1 MKRYLK
7 RILFALLAVTIWGG
21 GSYAQ
26 GVVYETGFESSDG
39 FSASTSYNNTT
50 VVQVGPNDTN
60 LKWGT
65 ICGNVTNTKRVV
77 IGGGQSMHLRYYD
90 SNGKTPYCF
99 TAFSLDNVSSLE
111 FDVKGYEASGEIRVE
126 YSTDNG
132 DSWDGARTY
141 EVTTDVSRIVYTLDS
156 PANNVRLKISSLIT
170 SNKKGIAIDNVV
182 VYGDDERTETA
193 MTFGGQFD
201 GQTIQVVEG
210 EEGLFVAPK
219 ATLTPSGAGSPTYES
234 SAPGVASVNEST
246 GEVTFGPEFGTA
258 TITARF
264 AGNDAYAA
272 SSASYTIV
280 YKKDMSGTAFY
291 ESFDTNSGIGG
302 NDGEWGGISGGPTPS
317 ADNEGWEFNSGFGA
331 SQCVRFGAAN
341 YSGYAT
347 TPALNLSGDAT
358 LTFKAA
364 AWDSRNEKTTLAL
377 GISGGGSLSGTSV
390 EMEKGA
396 WKEYTIS
403 ITGGTPN
410 TKITFSSPEEK
421 NNRFFLDEVAV
432 YSDGGGS
439 AAVATT
445 TTFGESVDGTTITV
459 KEGEEASFT
468 APTATLTPA
477 EAGRLAYSSSDPEVA
492 SVDEATGAVTLGAK
506 LGKATITAS
515 FVGNDEYRASSASYT
530 IMRVAA
536 TPADAITFSK
546 ENEAFANLAT
556 DYADNTEDVALISDG
571 GAEYI
576 FGVTKGLRQ
585 NSNIQLQK
593 ENGKIVSPAFD
604 FADGYTVAVYYF
616 ITGSAT
622 SQLSVT
628 ANGETAVGGIDPDAG
643 EPSEAAGTGYMASL
657 NVNSPSASF
666 TINASESNVTYISKI
681 VVAPKEGTGV
691 AIPTI
696 SLPSG
701 FYVDPQTVEITAAEG
716 CTIRY
721 TLDGTSPNSGS
732 TLYEGPITI
741 SETTTLRAIA
751 INAKGIYSNSTRMD
765 YEFPVACDDIAAV
778 KQQVDGKIVRVT
790 LKDAQVVYVNS
801 YGNNTE
807 YYLRD
812 ASGAIDLYNI
822 RLDLSAGQVLNGTL
836 VAEYTIYSYVEELVY
851 TEYTN
856 AVDLTITDGD
866 TPAPAA
872 TSIADINSGKYTC
885 DLVAISRATVT
896 KEGSDSYVGDGNGT
910 VQIYN
915 KFQIPDYTEPF
926 AGANIDIVGICIKY
940 GDAYE
945 ILPIANAITYNFSET
960 ADNAT
965 GDVAAANVKLER
977 TLSSDYWNTLCLPFG
992 MTAEQVEA
1000 TFGAGTKITVFNGT
1014 VEGTTMMFDNATAI
1028 EAGKP
1033 YLIKPARTTAN
1044 PTIEG
1049 VTLSLAGP
1057 ATIASTNVSGY
1068 AFVGTYSPAT
1078 IEADGTDLFIS
1089 TDGSVK
1095 KPSSADGTANRI
1107 KGMRAYIS
1115 IPAGTDAK
1123 MVKLSFD
1130 GSLMGIEDIDS
1141 FGNVDDGRIYSL
1153 GGQYVG
1159 DNADSLPKGI
1169 YIRNGKKITIK

>member
-26 GVVYETGFESSDG
+26 DVFDFGIYDY
-39 FSASTSYNNTT
+39 ANNTQASSLNWQAANCSLTFVDEGQNEAVFHSGQIRFYSRNGLTITANDASAAIASVVFEWDDRYTPAEGKIVPT
-50 VVQVGPNDTN
+50 VGGYDYKSHTWTGQSNSVTF
-60 LKWGT
+60 
-65 ICGNVTNTKRVV
+65 TNTNTSQYRIKKITV
-77 IGGGQSMHLRYYD
+77 IVSGEL
-90 SNGKTPYCF
+90 KTPC
-99 TAFSLDNVSSLE
+99 TV
-111 FDVKGYEASGEIRVE
+111 
-126 YSTDNG
+126 
-132 DSWDGARTY
+132 
-141 EVTTDVSRIVYTLDS
+141 
-156 PANNVRLKISSLIT
+156 
-170 SNKKGIAIDNVV
+170 
-182 VYGDDERTETA
+182 
-193 MTFGGQFD
+193 TFGEQTD
-201 GQTIQVVEG
+201 GQTFTVVEG
-210 EEGLFVAPK
+210 DEASFQSPT
-219 ATLTPSGAGSPTYES
+219 ATLYPAEAGAVAYES
-234 SAPGVASVNEST
+234 DNSSVASVDVAT

-258 TITARF
+258 TITASF
-264 AGNDAYAA
+264 AGNDTYAA

-291 ESFDTNSGIGG
+291 ESFDTNSGFGG

-331 SQCVRFGAAN
+331 SQCVRFGTAN

-364 AWDSRNEKTTLAL
+364 AWDAGNEKTTLAL

-421 NNRFFLDEVAV
+421 NNRFFLDEVSV
-432 YSDGGGS
+432 YASGGGS
-439 AAVATT
+439 AAVA
-445 TTFGESVDGTTITV
+445 
-459 KEGEEASFT
+459 
-468 APTATLTPA
+468 
-477 EAGRLAYSSSDPEVA
+477 
-492 SVDEATGAVTLGAK
+492 
-506 LGKATITAS
+506 
-515 FVGNDEYRASSASYT
+515 
-530 IMRVAA
+530 M
-536 TPADAITFSK
+536 
-546 ENEAFANLAT
+546 
-556 DYADNTEDVALISDG
+556 
-571 GAEYI
+571 
-576 FGVTKGLRQ
+576 
-585 NSNIQLQK
+585 
-593 ENGKIVSPAFD
+593 
-604 FADGYTVAVYYF
+604 
-616 ITGSAT
+616 
-622 SQLSVT
+622 
-628 ANGETAVGGIDPDAG
+628 
-643 EPSEAAGTGYMASL
+643 
-657 NVNSPSASF
+657 
-666 TINASESNVTYISKI
+666 
-681 VVAPKEGTGV
+681 
-691 AIPTI
+691 PTI

-701 FYVDPQTVEITAAEG
+701 FYVDPQTVEIAAAEG

-721 TLDGTSPNSGS
+721 TFDGTSPNSGS
-732 TLYEGPITI
+732 TLYEGPIAI

-751 INAKGIYSNSTRMD
+751 INAEGIYSNSTRMD

-801 YGNNTE
+801 YGDNTE

-822 RLDLSAGQVLNGTL
+822 GLDLSAGQVLSGTL
-836 VAEYTIYSYVEELVY
+836 VAEYKFFNFVEELVR

-856 AVDLTITDGD
+856 ADDLTITDGD

-885 DLVAISRATVT
+885 DLVAISGATVT
-896 KEGSDSYVGDGNGT
+896 KEGSNSYVGDGNGT

-940 GDAYE
+940 RDAYE

-1000 TFGAGTKITVFNGT
+1000 TFGAGTKITEFNGT

-1033 YLIKPARTTAN
+1033 YLIKPALTTAN

-1049 VTLSLAGP
+1049 VTLSSAGP
-1057 ATIASTNVSGY
+1057 ATIASAKVSGY

-1078 IEADGTDLFIS
+1078 IKADGTDLFIS

-1115 IPAGTDAK
+1115 IPVGTDAK

-1169 YIRNGKKITIK
+1169 YIKNGKKITIK

>member
-1 MKRYLK
+1 
-7 RILFALLAVTIWGG
+7 
-21 GSYAQ
+21 
-26 GVVYETGFESSDG
+26 
-39 FSASTSYNNTT
+39 
-50 VVQVGPNDTN
+50 
-60 LKWGT
+60 
-65 ICGNVTNTKRVV
+65 
-77 IGGGQSMHLRYYD
+77 
-90 SNGKTPYCF
+90 
-99 TAFSLDNVSSLE
+99 
-111 FDVKGYEASGEIRVE
+111 
-126 YSTDNG
+126 
-132 DSWDGARTY
+132 
-141 EVTTDVSRIVYTLDS
+141 
-156 PANNVRLKISSLIT
+156 
-170 SNKKGIAIDNVV
+170 
-182 VYGDDERTETA
+182 
-193 MTFGGQFD
+193 
-201 GQTIQVVEG
+201 
-210 EEGLFVAPK
+210 
-219 ATLTPSGAGSPTYES
+219 
-234 SAPGVASVNEST
+234 
-246 GEVTFGPEFGTA
+246 
-258 TITARF
+258 
-264 AGNDAYAA
+264 
-272 SSASYTIV
+272 
-280 YKKDMSGTAFY
+280 MSGTAFY

-331 SQCVRFGAAN
+331 RQCVRFGAGN

-347 TPALNLSGDAT
+347 TPALNLGGDAT

-377 GISGGGSLSGTSV
+377 GISGGGSLSETSV

-396 WKEYTIS
+396 WKEYTIN

-421 NNRFFLDEVAV
+421 NNRFFLDEVSV
-432 YSDGGGS
+432 YASGGGS
-439 AAVATT
+439 AA
-445 TTFGESVDGTTITV
+445 
-459 KEGEEASFT
+459 
-468 APTATLTPA
+468 
-477 EAGRLAYSSSDPEVA
+477 
-492 SVDEATGAVTLGAK
+492 
-506 LGKATITAS
+506 
-515 FVGNDEYRASSASYT
+515 
-530 IMRVAA
+530 
-536 TPADAITFSK
+536 
-546 ENEAFANLAT
+546 
-556 DYADNTEDVALISDG
+556 
-571 GAEYI
+571 
-576 FGVTKGLRQ
+576 
-585 NSNIQLQK
+585 
-593 ENGKIVSPAFD
+593 
-604 FADGYTVAVYYF
+604 
-616 ITGSAT
+616 
-622 SQLSVT
+622 
-628 ANGETAVGGIDPDAG
+628 
-643 EPSEAAGTGYMASL
+643 
-657 NVNSPSASF
+657 
-666 TINASESNVTYISKI
+666 
-681 VVAPKEGTGV
+681 V

-751 INAKGIYSNSTRMD
+751 INAKDIYSNSTRRD

-778 KQQVDGKIVRVT
+778 KQQVGGKIVRVT
-790 LKDAQVVYVNS
+790 LNDAQVVYVNS
-801 YGNNTE
+801 YGDNTE

-822 RLDLSAGQVLNGTL
+822 GLDLSAGQVLNGTL
-836 VAEYTIYSYVEELVY
+836 VAKYTIYKYGEERVY

-856 AVDLTITDGD
+856 ADDLTITDGD

-885 DLVAISRATVT
+885 DLVAISGATVT
-896 KEGSDSYVGDGNGT
+896 KEGSNSYVGDGNGT

-940 GDAYE
+940 DDAYE

-1000 TFGAGTKITVFNGT
+1000 TFGAGTKITEFNGT

-1049 VTLSLAGP
+1049 VALSSAGP
-1057 ATIASTNVSGY
+1057 ATIESTNVSGY

-1141 FGNVDDGRIYSL
+1141 CDNADSGRIYSL

-1169 YIRNGKKITIK
+1169 YIRNGKKIIIK

>member
-26 GVVYETGFESSDG
+26 DVVYETGFESSDG
-39 FSASTSYNNTT
+39 FSASTTYNNTT
-50 VVQVGPNDTN
+50 VVEVGPNDTN

-219 ATLTPSGAGSPTYES
+219 ATLTPSEAGSPTYES

-291 ESFDTNSGIGG
+291 ESFNTNNGIGG
-302 NDGEWGGISGGPTPS
+302 NDGKWNNMSGGDTPS
-317 ADNEGWEFNSGFGA
+317 ADNKGWEFNSGIEA
-331 SQCVRFGAAN
+331 NQCVRFGTAG

-364 AWDSRNEKTTLAL
+364 AWDGGSEKTTLAL

-396 WKEYTIS
+396 WKEYTIN

-421 NNRFFLDEVAV
+421 NSRFFLDEVSV
-432 YSDGGGS
+432 YASGGGS

-492 SVDEATGAVTLGAK
+492 SVDEGTGKVTFGAK
-506 LGKATITAS
+506 LGTATITAS

-536 TPADAITFSK
+536 TPAGAITFSTAAGSF
-546 ENEAFANLAT
+546 EHIGSYSSIPEDITFVAEGGTEYTFSVT
-556 DYADNTEDVALISDG
+556 DAMKN
-571 GAEYI
+571 
-576 FGVTKGLRQ
+576 
-585 NSNIQLQK
+585 NSNIQLRR
-593 ENGKIVSPAFD
+593 ETGKIVSPAFD
-604 FADGYTVAVYYF
+604 FADGYTVVVYYY
-616 ITGSAT
+616 ITNSAK
-622 SQLSVT
+622 SQLSIT

-666 TINASESNVTYISKI
+666 TINASESNATYISKI

-691 AIPTI
+691 AMPSI

-751 INAKGIYSNSTRMD
+751 INAEGKYSNSTRMD

-801 YGNNTE
+801 YGGNTE

-822 RLDLSAGQVLNGTL
+822 GLDLSAGQVLNGTL
-836 VAEYTIYSYVEELVY
+836 VAEYTIYNYVEELVS

-856 AVDLTITDGD
+856 ADGLTITDGD

-885 DLVAISRATVT
+885 DLVAISGATVT
-896 KEGSDSYVGDGNGT
+896 KEGSNSYVGDGNGT

-915 KFQIPDYTEPF
+915 KFQTQDYTEPF

-940 GDAYE
+940 RDAYE

-1000 TFGAGTKITVFNGT
+1000 TFGAGTKITEFNGT

-1033 YLIKPARTTAN
+1033 YLIKPARITAN

-1049 VTLSLAGP
+1049 VTLSSAGP
-1057 ATIASTNVSGY
+1057 ATIASANVNGY

-1078 IEADGTDLFIS
+1078 IKADGTDLFIS

-1095 KPSSADGTANRI
+1095 MPSSADGTANRI

-1169 YIRNGKKITIK
+1169 YIKNGKKITIK

>member
-26 GVVYETGFESSDG
+26 DVFDFGIYDY
-39 FSASTSYNNTT
+39 ANNTQASSLNWQAANCSLTFVDEGQNEAVFHSGQIRFYSRNGLTITANDASAAIASVVFEWDDRYTPAEGKIVPT
-50 VVQVGPNDTN
+50 VGGYDYKSHTWTGQSNSVTF
-60 LKWGT
+60 
-65 ICGNVTNTKRVV
+65 TNTNTSQYRIKKITV
-77 IGGGQSMHLRYYD
+77 IVSGEL
-90 SNGKTPYCF
+90 KTPC
-99 TAFSLDNVSSLE
+99 TV
-111 FDVKGYEASGEIRVE
+111 
-126 YSTDNG
+126 
-132 DSWDGARTY
+132 
-141 EVTTDVSRIVYTLDS
+141 
-156 PANNVRLKISSLIT
+156 
-170 SNKKGIAIDNVV
+170 
-182 VYGDDERTETA
+182 
-193 MTFGGQFD
+193 TFGEQTD
-201 GQTIQVVEG
+201 GQTFTVVEG
-210 EEGLFVAPK
+210 DEASFQSPT
-219 ATLTPSGAGSPTYES
+219 ATLSPAEAGAVAYES
-234 SAPGVASVNEST
+234 DNSSVASVDVAT
-246 GEVTFGPEFGTA
+246 GKVTFGPEFGTA

-302 NDGEWGGISGGPTPS
+302 NDGQWGGISGGTSPL
-317 ADNEGWEFNSGFGA
+317 ADNEGWTFKNGFSS

-364 AWDSRNEKTTLAL
+364 AWVTGSEKTTLAL
-377 GISGGGSLSGTSV
+377 GISGGGSLSETSV
-390 EMEKGA
+390 EMVKGA
-396 WKEYTIS
+396 WTEYTIN

-421 NNRFFLDEVAV
+421 NNRFFLDEVSV
-432 YSDGGGS
+432 YAGGGGS

-477 EAGRLAYSSSDPEVA
+477 AAGRLAYSSSDPEVA
-492 SVDEATGAVTLGAK
+492 SVDESTGAVTFGAK
-506 LGKATITAS
+506 LGTATITAS
-515 FVGNDEYRASSASYT
+515 FAGNDEYRASSASYT
-530 IMRVAA
+530 IRRVAA
-536 TPADAITFSK
+536 TPAGTIMFSTEAGSFANIGSYSDTPEDIAFVAEDGTEYTFS
-546 ENEAFANLAT
+546 
-556 DYADNTEDVALISDG
+556 
-571 GAEYI
+571 
-576 FGVTKGLRQ
+576 VTNAMKD
-585 NSNIQLQK
+585 NSNIQLRR
-593 ENGKIVSPAFD
+593 ETGKIVSPVFD
-604 FADGYTVAVYYF
+604 FADGYTVVVYYY
-616 ITGSAT
+616 ITNSAK
-622 SQLSVT
+622 SHLSIT
-628 ANGETAVGGIDPDAG
+628 ANGETAVGGIDPGAN

-666 TINASESNVTYISKI
+666 TIIASESNATYISKI

-732 TLYEGPITI
+732 TLYEGPIAI

-751 INAKGIYSNSTRMD
+751 INAEGIYSNSTRMD

-801 YGNNTE
+801 YGDNTE

-822 RLDLSAGQVLNGTL
+822 ELDLSAGQVLNGTL
-836 VAEYTIYSYVEELVY
+836 VAEYKIFNYVEELVK
-851 TEYTN
+851 TKYTN
-856 AVDLTITDGD
+856 AGGLTITDGEA
-866 TPAPAA
+866 PVPAA

-885 DLVAISRATVT
+885 DLVAISGATVT
-896 KEGSDSYVGDGNGT
+896 KEGSNSYVGDGNGT

-940 GDAYE
+940 RDAYE

-1000 TFGAGTKITVFNGT
+1000 TFGAGTKITEFNGT

-1049 VTLSLAGP
+1049 VTLSSAGP
-1057 ATIASTNVSGY
+1057 ATIASANVSGY

-1078 IEADGTDLFIS
+1078 IKADGTDLFIS

-1169 YIRNGKKITIK
+1169 YIKNGKKITIK